1 MDIEE
6 EGRERK
12 RGREREQSNNGST
25 GQQLVHGC
33 ILIIPQ
39 AARASSNLV
48 VSLSLFLL
56 PPPVPS
62 CPLPPFADEPW
73 CTTEM
78 RRNKNRRDGPP
89 LQPSEPCPSASAS
102 VRSNSWS
109 FLSSSLPPPYPRS
122 IVFSAGSLLLGF
134 TSSTRLSAFMPDA

>member
-1 MDIEE
+1 MRAPLNTNHQTM
-6 EGRERK
+6 RERK
-12 RGREREQSNNGST
+12 TWKTRKKDGEGGREQEEKKRNKRNQEKVENGYRGGGRKQRKRERESSNNGST

-48 VSLSLFLL
+48 VSLSFSLVL
-56 PPPVPS
+56 P
-62 CPLPPFADEPW
+62 CPLPPFADERW

-102 VRSNSWS
+102 VRTNS
-109 FLSSSLPPPYPRS
+109 
-122 IVFSAGSLLLGF
+122 
-134 TSSTRLSAFMPDA
+134 